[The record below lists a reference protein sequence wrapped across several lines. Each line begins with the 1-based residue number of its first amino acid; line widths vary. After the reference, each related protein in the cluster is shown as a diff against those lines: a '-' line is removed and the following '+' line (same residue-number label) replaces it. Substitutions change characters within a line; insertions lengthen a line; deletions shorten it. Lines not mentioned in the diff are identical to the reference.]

1 MARQPDDDTNR
12 VSYPFGVLEI
22 MHVQFMNKT
31 LWFVHD
37 DMYTSLQLLDYGV
50 VVEDFFWLDYELA
63 LLLLVS
69 LMLGLFLVTVEY
81 IEQQ

>member
-1 MARQPDDDTNR
+1 MAGQPDDDTNR

-37 DMYTSLQLLDYGV
+37 DMYTSLQLLD
-50 VVEDFFWLDYELA
+50 
-63 LLLLVS
+63 
-69 LMLGLFLVTVEY
+69 
-81 IEQQ
+81 